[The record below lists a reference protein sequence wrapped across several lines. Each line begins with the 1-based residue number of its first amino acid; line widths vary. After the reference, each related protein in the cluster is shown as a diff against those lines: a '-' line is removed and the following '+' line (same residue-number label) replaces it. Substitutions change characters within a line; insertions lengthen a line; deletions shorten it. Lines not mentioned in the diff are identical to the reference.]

1 MRVILIKF
9 LTLNNILKSPIEY
22 FILHFASWQILNITI
37 FLLSRQRDNFQPIFS
52 DQVYLG
58 SISLSTLFIFI
69 HLFLLLMSEPHKI
82 HNKNL
87 FLIFSLPLL
96 VLYLSMFIN
105 HDFRSMQSLTLI
117 FILFCPLLILQKEKV
132 NLELLIYFITLIS
145 ISNFIYSF
153 FQFIQL
159 IPVAQLN
166 EREIIS
172 GLSQR
177 PTGIFFNAF
186 AMSYASLIFFAVSVY
201 FYEKFKNKTIILS
214 LFISSILSL
223 LMSGTRTSLWLGI
236 LFLSF
241 SIIYKYFYQ
250 NKNVL
255 RITFWFLVVFG
266 SLSPI
271 FLIILGIK
279 TGNAE
284 WATLNGRTQ
293 MWTCVFN
300 KSSQL
305 FPIGIGLDDA
315 FPPRYCAES
324 GWFSNLRH
332 PENMFLLSFV
342 ESGILG
348 FTSYIVLFIYSLK
361 ISYQKLLKNN
371 YLPLFLTITF
381 LLASLIYVPL
391 FHYLPFLPKRP
402 ADRGIFN
409 FHLLYI
415 IWIYF
420 LVNDYS
426 LNLKKINKIR
436 K

>member
-1 MRVILIKF
+1 MVKSSNF
-9 LTLNNILKSPIEY
+9 NNIVKSPIE
-22 FILHFASWQILNITI
+22 FFVLHFATWQILNVTI

-52 DQVYLG
+52 NQVYLG
-58 SISLSTLFIFI
+58 LISLSTLAIFI
-69 HLFLLLMSEPHKI
+69 HLFFLLIHEPNKI
-82 HNKNL
+82 YNINL
-87 FLIFSLPLL
+87 FLIFSLPSIF
-96 VLYLSMFIN
+96 LYLSMFLN
-105 HDFRSMQSLTLI
+105 HDFRSMQSLTLFLI
-117 FILFCPLLILQKEKV
+117 LVCPILFLQKKIV
-132 NLELLIYFITLIS
+132 NLELLIKFITLIS
-145 ISNFIYSF
+145 VGNFIYSF
-153 FQFIQL
+153 LQFIQL

-166 EREIIS
+166 EREIFS
-172 GLSQR
+172 ESYQR

-186 AMSYASLIFFAVSVY
+186 AMSYASLIFLAIGIY
-201 FYEKFKNKTIILS
+201 FYKKHFKNKIIIFS
-214 LFISSILSL
+214 LLISSFLSL
-223 LMSGTRTSLWLGI
+223 LLSGTRTSLWLGF
-236 LFLSF
+236 LFFVF
-241 SIIYKYFYQ
+241 SIIYKYTNQ
-250 NKNVL
+250 SKD
-255 RITFWFLVVFG
+255 IIKMTFWFLVIFG
-266 SLSPI
+266 SLSPF

-284 WATLNGRTQ
+284 LATLNGRTQ
-293 MWTCVFN
+293 MWICVLN

-305 FPIGIGLDDA
+305 FPIGIGLDNA
-315 FPPRYCAES
+315 FPPQYCAET

-361 ISYQKLLKNN
+361 ISYRKLLKNN